1 MEIKMKQITLDEKR
15 IAGLSVR
22 TNNVS
27 EMQPETAKIG
37 ALHQTFA
44 QQATVNYEKGA
55 CLYGV
60 YYQYESDYTG
70 DFNVL
75 VGAEPDH
82 VSSMAELEHVD
93 LPAGEYLVFSGEGE
107 MPQVVIDVW
116 GDIWR
121 YFSSSDCVHYRA
133 YTADFECYTSE
144 KSVDVYIAVKP

>member
-1 MEIKMKQITLDEKR
+1 MKQIILDEKR

-22 TNNVS
+22 TNNAS

-44 QQATVNYEKGA
+44 QQAKVAYEKGA

-75 VGAEPDH
+75 VGAEPNLLA
-82 VSSMAELEHVD
+82 SKAELEHVA
-93 LPAGEYLVFSGEGE
+93 LPAGDYLVFSGEGG

-116 GDIWR
+116 QEIWR
-121 YFSSSDCVHYRA
+121 YFSSDDCIHRRA
-133 YTADFECYTSE
+133 YTVDFECHTSE
-144 KSVDVYIAVKP
+144 SSVDVYIAVMR

>member
-1 MEIKMKQITLDEKR
+1 MKQITLDEKR
-15 IAGLSVR
+15 MAGLSVR
-22 TNNVS
+22 TNNAS

-44 QQATVNYEKGA
+44 QQAKVAYEKGA

-75 VGAEPDH
+75 VGAEPNL
-82 VSSMAELEHVD
+82 VASTAELEYVA
-93 LPAGEYLVFSGEGE
+93 LPAGDYLVFSGEGG

-116 GDIWR
+116 QDIWR
-121 YFSSSDCVHYRA
+121 YFSSDDCVHRRA

-144 KSVDVYIAVKP
+144 NSVDVYIAVMP

>member
-1 MEIKMKQITLDEKR
+1 MKQIILDEKH
-15 IAGLSVR
+15 IVGLSVR
-22 TNNVS
+22 TNNAS
-27 EMQPETAKIG
+27 EMHSETAEIG

-75 VGAEPDH
+75 VGAEPDL
-82 VSSMAELEHVD
+82 VTSKAKLEHIV
-93 LPAGEYLVFSGEGE
+93 LPAGDYLVFSGEGE

-116 GDIWR
+116 REIWR
-121 YFSSSDCVHYRA
+121 YFSSDDCVHRRA
-133 YTADFECYTSE
+133 YNVDFECYTSE
-144 KSVDVYIAVKP
+144 SSVDVYIAVMR